1 VEANLASAEM
11 LGVTRHVLLRRP
23 LSKFIAREDQD
34 RFYLF
39 HRRLLET
46 HAPQECEI
54 RLVRPDSSR
63 FYARLEAIAALDQEG
78 GALIF
83 RAALS
88 DISERQQAEA
98 ALLESNHDLEQALT
112 GLKEAQEIMV
122 QQERLAAVGQL
133 AAGVAH
139 DFNNILTGMIGF
151 AQLLQQ
157 SPDMPDPAQADLG
170 RIITSGQRAAHLIRQ
185 LLDFSRKSIR
195 RPQQFDLIPFLKESI
210 KFLERTI
217 PENIQI
223 NLKIAPGLYLIEADP
238 MQTQQLFTNLAVNS
252 KDAMPAG
259 GVLRIFLART
269 ELAGEVRCVGCSQA
283 IEGEWIRVT
292 VTDNGRGIPP
302 EVLPHIF
309 EPFFTTKEA
318 GAGSGLGLSQV
329 LGIVKQQGGHI
340 TIDSWKNR
348 GTTFTIFLL
357 PLPPDQYNSEPAE
370 SDPVLRGQG
379 ETVLLVED
387 ESTVLE
393 AGRRML
399 ELLGYRVLAAE
410 NGREAMAI
418 YLEHRAEIALVL
430 SDLVMPDIG
439 GVDLCNLLK
448 AQDPHIKVVM
458 MSGYPLVEQ
467 GDELWAQGVVDWI
480 QKPVS
485 FHDLSQIVSR
495 ALSKN

>member
-1 VEANLASAEM
+1 VNLSINARDAM
-11 LGVTRHVLLRRP
+11 PVGGVL
-23 LSKFIAREDQD
+23 
-34 RFYLF
+34 
-39 HRRLLET
+39 
-46 HAPQECEI
+46 EI
-54 RLVRPDSSR
+54 RLLTANRP
-63 FYARLEAIAALDQEG
+63 
-78 GALIF
+78 
-83 RAALS
+83 
-88 DISERQQAEA
+88 
-98 ALLESNHDLEQALT
+98 H
-112 GLKEAQEIMV
+112 
-122 QQERLAAVGQL
+122 
-133 AAGVAH
+133 
-139 DFNNILTGMIGF
+139 
-151 AQLLQQ
+151 
-157 SPDMPDPAQADLG
+157 P
-170 RIITSGQRAAHLIRQ
+170 
-185 LLDFSRKSIR
+185 
-195 RPQQFDLIPFLKESI
+195 RPSL
-210 KFLERTI
+210 
-217 PENIQI
+217 
-223 NLKIAPGLYLIEADP
+223 
-238 MQTQQLFTNLAVNS
+238 
-252 KDAMPAG
+252 
-259 GVLRIFLART
+259 
-269 ELAGEVRCVGCSQA
+269 
-283 IEGEWIRVT
+283 
-292 VTDNGRGIPP
+292 VTDAEPADEFIVI
-302 EVLPHIF
+302 EVQDSGHGMDPVVKARIF